1 MSKIPVV
8 FVGHGSPMN
17 AIEDNSFSRTWR
29 EMAALIP
36 KPEAILSVSAHWYTK
51 GTRIMDGERPKTIYD
66 MYGFPDELYKIV
78 YDAPGPRAIARAA
91 KRLIS

>member
-51 GTRIMDGERPKTIYD
+51 GTRIMDGERPKC
-66 MYGFPDELYKIV
+66 FL
-78 YDAPGPRAIARAA
+78 
-91 KRLIS
+91 